1 MLIKDAAAPS
11 MRASFTKNRFVV
23 ASRERGDNPFDAND
37 IRNSISLTIAA
48 SRRIICTS
56 NSTARDRR
64 NEV

>member
-1 MLIKDAAAPS
+1 VLIQDAADTTMS
-11 MRASFTKNRFVV
+11 VSFTKNRCIV
-23 ASRERGDNPFDAND
+23 APHERGDNPFDADD

>member
-1 MLIKDAAAPS
+1 MS
-11 MRASFTKNRFVV
+11 VSFTKNRCIV
-23 ASRERGDNPFDAND
+23 APHERGDNPFDADD